1 MLMHRGVAPGA
12 GRRDEWRGRR
22 RGGGVAVEFP
32 KFEAEKAIAVASLLP
47 IDRDEYMRAEEGVG
61 LEYLE
66 CRRRT
71 WL

>member
-1 MLMHRGVAPGA
+1 M
-12 GRRDEWRGRR
+12 
-22 RGGGVAVEFP
+22 EFP
-32 KFEAEKAIAVASLLP
+32 KFEAEKAIAVASLMP
-47 IDRDEYMRAEEGVG
+47 IDRDKYMRAEEGVR

>member
-1 MLMHRGVAPGA
+1 M
-12 GRRDEWRGRR
+12 E
-22 RGGGVAVEFP
+22 GGEKRWGLQFP
-32 KFEAEKAIAVASLLP
+32 KFEADKAIAVASLLP
-47 IDRDEYMRAEEGVG
+47 IDRDEYMRAEKGVG

>member
-1 MLMHRGVAPGA
+1 MEGRGKRWGLQ
-12 GRRDEWRGRR
+12 
-22 RGGGVAVEFP
+22 FP
-32 KFEAEKAIAVASLLP
+32 KFEADKAIAVASLLP

-66 CRRRT
+66 CRLRT

>member
-12 GRRDEWRGRR
+12 GRRGAWRGGEKRW
-22 RGGGVAVEFP
+22 GLQFP
-32 KFEAEKAIAVASLLP
+32 KFEADKAIAVASLLP
-47 IDRDEYMRAEEGVG
+47 IDRDEYMRAEKGVG

>member
-1 MLMHRGVAPGA
+1 MHRG
-12 GRRDEWRGRR
+12 GRTW
-22 RGGGVAVEFP
+22 GGEKGWMEGGEKRWGLQFP
-32 KFEAEKAIAVASLLP
+32 KFEADKAIAVASLLP
-47 IDRDEYMRAEEGVG
+47 IDRDECMRAEERVG